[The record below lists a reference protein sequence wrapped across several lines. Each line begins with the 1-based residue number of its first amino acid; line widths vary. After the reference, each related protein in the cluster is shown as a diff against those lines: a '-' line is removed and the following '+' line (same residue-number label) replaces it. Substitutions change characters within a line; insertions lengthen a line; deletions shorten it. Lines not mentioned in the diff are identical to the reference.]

1 MTSSNSSNGSSNSSS
16 LADTVFV
23 GLYTLIFTLG
33 LVLNLAA
40 LYIFFRCSSVRSLTT
55 VYMKNLAVSDL
66 LLVVSLP
73 VRIYYYSRRPDLGDK
88 VCEITGLLLLVNMYG
103 SIFLL
108 TCISWDRCM
117 AVCFPMHP
125 RVKALRKQAKYICLG
140 VWLLSCAGTVPTYF
154 AQMKARQMKHHCFDN
169 QPEYVT
175 RPSVS
180 SAMALCFA
188 LPLLVMVLCSWALLR
203 AIRRSAAAQMELV
216 NSAKIRSMIVAN
228 VTIFLGCFLP
238 FHLVLICYQVDSLR
252 GETLDFSYR
261 CTLLVASANAALDP
275 LAYYFATETFQR
287 MVVMDNLRQAWGFHT
302 DSAEGQSRSQTAL
315 RQCIYLQ
322 NILAVPNS
330 TPLVGSPSREPRS

>member
-1 MTSSNSSNGSSNSSS
+1 MNSNYSSNSSS
-16 LADTVFV
+16 ADPVFV
-23 GLYTLIFTLG
+23 GLYALIFTLG

-40 LYIFFRCSSVRSLTT
+40 LYIFFRCSSVRSFTT

-73 VRIYYYSRRPDLGDK
+73 VRIYYYSGRPSLGVQ

-108 TCISWDRCM
+108 TCISGDRCM
-117 AVCFPMHP
+117 AVCFPLHP

-154 AQMKARQMKHHCFDN
+154 TQPGKEPPWDHCFDN
-169 QPEYVT
+169 KPKYVT
-175 RPSVS
+175 QPTVS
-180 SAMALCFA
+180 SAMALCFV
-188 LPLLVMVLCSWALLR
+188 LPLLVMVVCSWALLR
-203 AIRRSAAAQMELV
+203 AIQRSAAAQMELV
-216 NSAKIRSMIVAN
+216 NSAKIRRMIVAN
-228 VTIFLGCFLP
+228 ITIFLGCFLP
-238 FHLVLICYQVDSLR
+238 FHLVLICYQVDALQ
-252 GETLDFSYR
+252 GDMLDFSYR

-287 MVVMDNLRQAWGFHT
+287 MVVMDNLRKAWGFHS

-315 RQCIYLQ
+315 GQCVYLQ
-322 NILAVPNS
+322 NTMSLPNS
-330 TPLVGSPSREPRS
+330 TPLVGSPNREPRS

>member
-1 MTSSNSSNGSSNSSS
+1 MTSSNCSNSSSSS

-23 GLYTLIFTLG
+23 GFYALIFMLG

-40 LYIFFRCSSVRSLTT
+40 LYIFFRCSSIRSLTT

-73 VRIYYYSRRPDLGDK
+73 VRIYYYSRRPNLGDQ

-125 RVKALRKQAKYICLG
+125 RVKALRKQAKFICLG

-154 AQMKARQMKHHCFDN
+154 TRMKEHRAMEHCFDN
-169 QPEYVT
+169 QPKYVT
-175 RPSVS
+175 QRSVS
-180 SAMALCFA
+180 LAMALCFA
-188 LPLLVMVLCSWALLR
+188 LPLLVMVVCSWALLR
-203 AIRRSAAAQMELV
+203 AIHRSAAAQMELV

-238 FHLVLICYQVDSLR
+238 FHLVLICYQVDALK
-252 GETLDFSYR
+252 GETLEFSYR

-287 MVVMDNLRQAWGFHT
+287 MVVMDNLRKAWGLHT

-322 NILAVPNS
+322 NIMAMPNS
-330 TPLVGSPSREPRS
+330 TPLVGSPSREPQS

>member
-1 MTSSNSSNGSSNSSS
+1 MTSNHSNSSS
-16 LADTVFV
+16 WADPVFV
-23 GLYTLIFTLG
+23 GLYALIFTLG

-40 LYIFFRCSSVRSLTT
+40 LYVFFCCSSLRSLTT

-73 VRIYYYSRRPDLGDK
+73 IRIFYYSRRPQLDNR

-117 AVCFPMHP
+117 AICFPMHP
-125 RVKALRKQAKYICLG
+125 RVKAVRKQAKYICLG
-140 VWLLSCAGTVPTYF
+140 VWALSCAGTVPTYF
-154 AQMKARQMKHHCFDN
+154 TQHEREVQEDHCFDN
-169 QPEYVT
+169 QPAYVT
-175 RPSVS
+175 KPTVT

-188 LPLLVMVLCSWALLR
+188 LPLLVMVVCSWALLR
-203 AIRRSAAAQMELV
+203 AIHRSAAAQMELV

-238 FHLVLICYQVDSLR
+238 FHLMLICYQVKALNGDM
-252 GETLDFSYR
+252 LDFSYR

-287 MVVMDNLRQAWGFHT
+287 MVVMDNLRKAWRFQSDIT
-302 DSAEGQSRSQTAL
+302 EGRTRSQTAL
-315 RQCIYLQ
+315 GQSVYLQ
-322 NILAVPNS
+322 SIMAPPQNSPPTDSPN
-330 TPLVGSPSREPRS
+330 RELKS